1 MRSKSVFGVL
11 TLALLAGVAQS
22 RMLGEPVNGATEPA
36 AVEAEAIVA
45 SEEAMAPVRLE
56 VSLSKRR
63 LHLLRGGEVV
73 ESFPVAVGKKA
84 HPTPKGEFGIRR
96 IIWNPRWVP
105 PKVGWAK
112 GKTAKAPGHPENPM
126 GRVKMFFQEPD
137 YYIHGTNAEESLGS
151 AASHGCIRM
160 ANGDIMRVAKLVME
174 SGGARRDP
182 SWFERV
188 RNFVTRTQ
196 EVRLATPVRVVIKA

>member
-1 MRSKSVFGVL
+1 MRSKSVFAVVL
-11 TLALLAGVAQS
+11 VALGAGVAQS
-22 RMLGEPVNGATEPA
+22 RLLGEPAESAVVDSA
-36 AVEAEAIVA
+36 AVTTEVA
-45 SEEAMAPVRLE
+45 AEEAALAPVKLE
-56 VSLSKRR
+56 VSLSDRR
-63 LHLLRGGEVV
+63 LRLLRGGEVV
-73 ESFPVAVGKKA
+73 ESFAVAVGKQA
-84 HPTPKGEFGIRR
+84 HPTPKGQFGIRR

-160 ANGDIMRVAKLVME
+160 ANADIMRVAKLVME

-196 EVRLATPVRVVIKA
+196 EVRLATPVTVVIKA